1 MAEEVEMTPVAAEPP
16 KADPLAKP
24 AAPLASTLKLNPI
37 ARKPVPGGATVS
49 ALRPGLKLP
58 PKPGATVSALKPGLK
73 LPPKPGVGA
82 SALKP
87 GLKLPPH
94 PGATVSALRP
104 GIKLP
109 PKPVIH
115 KPGATIAAAPLPK
128 PVTPVAAP
136 AAVPKPV
143 AAPVAAATP
152 AAEPPKPAAPVA
164 IDAQGVGKLPTVEA
178 KAIARDAVTP
188 PAVELPKP
196 MEQLK
201 TVTQKLKGIT
211 QQIPQQ
217 AILRKTGI
225 IADAAMSEAQKEAA
239 KHKTARI
246 SLSDAMGVAP
256 VKDEHAPM
264 KTIRIKRPIDI
275 PTAATAPK
283 AETAPAAAPESAAP
297 AAAGA
302 EASGA
307 ATITQRKTLRIARP
321 GSAVRPAGK
330 FGIKRPGAVS
340 AAAKPAG
347 APAAPT
353 AEGAPSE
360 PAVADIA
367 DIPEMPLAAGVA
379 VILLPLVVAAALNRF
394 ARCRFVLTSFVFAFL
409 LALLFGGAALALAP
423 RQLVRYLPVAL
434 LLTCPA
440 LVLLAASAAFALRFK
455 ANAAASAV
463 GLVFLALLPAVGN
476 YYLSDALSKGGAVP
490 WAYVGLAALVALP
503 AVVAFLLLGVMFG
516 AAKT

>member
-24 AAPLASTLKLNPI
+24 AAPLASTLKLSPI
-37 ARKPVPGGATVS
+37 ARKPVPGGATAS

-73 LPPKPGVGA
+73 LPPKPGATV

-87 GLKLPPH
+87 GLKLPAH
-94 PGATVSALRP
+94 PGAGAAALKP
-104 GIKLP
+104 GLKLP

-136 AAVPKPV
+136 AAP
-143 AAPVAAATP
+143 AAP
-152 AAEPPKPAAPVA
+152 AAEAPKPAAPVSV
-164 IDAQGVGKLPTVEA
+164 DAQGVGKLPTVEA

-188 PAVELPKP
+188 PAVERPKP

-201 TVTQKLKGIT
+201 SVTQKLKGIT

-275 PTAATAPK
+275 PTAP
-283 AETAPAAAPESAAP
+283 PASAPEAAAAP
-297 AAAGA
+297 AAEPA
-302 EASGA
+302 A
-307 ATITQRKTLRIARP
+307 ATMTQRKTLRIARP

-330 FGIKRPGAVS
+330 FGIKRPGTPP
-340 AAAKPAG
+340 AADTPERASVAAG
-347 APAAPT
+347 APA
-353 AEGAPSE
+353 E

-367 DIPEMPLAAGVA
+367 DIPEMPSVS
-379 VILLPLVVAAALNRF
+379 P
-394 ARCRFVLTSFVFAFL
+394 
-409 LALLFGGAALALAP
+409 LAP
-423 RQLVRYLPVAL
+423 SMP
-434 LLTCPA
+434 
-440 LVLLAASAAFALRFK
+440 AASANDGPAWLWTLSTLVQVAACVAIGAL
-455 ANAAASAV
+455 AW
-463 GLVFLALLPAVGN
+463 FLYENTTVQ
-476 YYLSDALSKGGAVP
+476 Y
-490 WAYVGLAALVALP
+490 
-503 AVVAFLLLGVMFG
+503 F
-516 AAKT
+516 